1 MDIKSELM
9 ELVDE
14 KYRTFTSA
22 LLPDVKD
29 ILGVRIP
36 ELRKIARDIA
46 KSDWKG
52 FFGECR
58 EDYFEET
65 MVKGMILGY
74 IKESP
79 ENRIEYIK
87 RFIPSI
93 NNWSV
98 CDSFCATLKFTEQ
111 NRELV
116 WNFILPMLDSE
127 KEFEVRFA
135 VVMILD
141 YFIVDEY
148 IKDVLERLGKIKNP
162 AYYSRMAVAW
172 AVSICYIKYPEITMG
187 FLKDNDLDDF
197 TYNKALQKIRESFR
211 VTKEEKKLLNSMKR
225 K

>member
-36 ELRKIARDIA
+36 ELRKIARNIA

-52 FFGECR
+52 FFEECR
-58 EDYFEET
+58 EEYFEET
-65 MVKGMILGY
+65 MVKGMVLGY

-141 YFIVDEY
+141 YFIVDKY
-148 IKDVLERLGKIKNP
+148 IKDVLKRLGKIKNP

-172 AVSICYIKYPEITMG
+172 AVSICYIKYPEITME

-211 VTKEEKKLLNSMKR
+211 VTKEEKNLLNSMKR